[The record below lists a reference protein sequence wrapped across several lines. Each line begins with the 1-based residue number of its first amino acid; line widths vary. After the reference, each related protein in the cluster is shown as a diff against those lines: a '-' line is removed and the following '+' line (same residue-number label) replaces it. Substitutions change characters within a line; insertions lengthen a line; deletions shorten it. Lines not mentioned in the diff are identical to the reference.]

1 MSGNSAKRLT
11 LTLSIAAGLAVPLS
25 VAAQSGDDS
34 GNGTAAAPAL
44 LEEVVVTARRR
55 EESIQDVP
63 VSVLVFSGED
73 IALAGLRE
81 LEDVNVMVPNL
92 SVNSGFIAGELRTIT
107 VMRGIPGVAV
117 YVDGIETTGNNLLT
131 REFVELERVEVMKG
145 PQGTLFGRGTMG
157 GAVQLVTRAPADE
170 FEAKIQATAGS
181 FSRTDLKASASFPLG
196 DALKLRL
203 TGALARRD
211 GYVRNVVPGG
221 VDSGDL
227 DDRNFRADFYFE
239 PGEAFDARYSW
250 DSVTFQRNGTARVL
264 HSLLPPPPGF
274 PFTLITMYDMFGFP
288 PVAEATDYST
298 ASGIG
303 EWNVA
308 SSKMVGGADTQDLDQ
323 HSLTLSWDVTGAV
336 QIRSLTGYRTTESRN
351 YGETDGTR
359 YQVFDE
365 INYLDE
371 ETFSQEF
378 QLLGSTERLS
388 WVAGYYHRESDRR
401 DRRVLFSQRELK
413 ENPAILNGI
422 LGAGL
427 GFLLVPP
434 LENFFIAPE
443 ERTDALFGELTWS
456 ASDRLDLT
464 LGLRRNTDDN
474 LNKTLNAALQIG
486 TDFSATTV
494 TLHSVSEAVAGST
507 VANSAIPSRFDSTT
521 GRVSLQYYLSD
532 GTNTYLS
539 YSEGFGAGAAG
550 IETNPQLPAPY
561 AWIQEPMEIGMIEW
575 GVKSDLLNDRLRL
588 NAAVFSGRWDKIQLT
603 ETYVD
608 PDTGAELPV
617 QIPTNAGVARV
628 DGLEAELS
636 YAPNENWL
644 FMFNLGYTDAR
655 YTDVGRATAIDRN
668 SRFRNTPELSWSGS
682 AQHVWELPNGAGVAA
697 RVNYG
702 WVDEYYTETLVNRQ
716 LKQDAYGLLNARLV
730 FETPSDNIRITAFG
744 DNLTNA
750 YYLLGGGVG
759 GPIGTLLNYAGRP
772 REYGVTVD
780 MFF

>member
-1 MSGNSAKRLT
+1 MSTNSISRSILP
-11 LTLSIAAGLAVPLS
+11 IAAGLAISLS
-25 VAAQSGDDS
+25 ASAQSGGDAGS
-34 GNGTAAAPAL
+34 GAATAAL
-44 LEEVVVTARRR
+44 LEEVIVTARRR

-107 VMRGIPGVAV
+107 VMRGIPEVAV

-157 GAVQLVTRAPADE
+157 GAVQLVTRVPADE
-170 FEAKIQATAGS
+170 FEAKLQATGGS
-181 FSRTDLKASASFPLG
+181 FNRTDLKASASFPLG
-196 DALKLRL
+196 NTLKVRL
-203 TGALARRD
+203 TGALAKRD
-211 GYVRNVVPGG
+211 GYVRNILPGG

-239 PGEAFDARYSW
+239 PGESFDARYSW
-250 DSVTFQRNGTARVL
+250 DRVTFERNGTARVL

-274 PFTLITMYDMFGFP
+274 PFTLISMYDMFGFP

-298 ASGIG
+298 AAGIG

-308 SSKMVGGADTQDLDQ
+308 SSKMVSGADTQELDQ
-323 HSLTLSWDVTGAV
+323 HSLTLSWDITGAV

-365 INYLDE
+365 LNYLDE

-378 QLLGSTERLS
+378 QLLGSTDRLN
-388 WVAGYYHRESDRR
+388 WVAGYYHRESDTRL
-401 DRRVLFSQRELK
+401 RRVLFSQRELK

-434 LENFFIAPE
+434 LENLFSAPE
-443 ERTDALFGELTWS
+443 EQTDAFFGELTWS
-456 ASDRLDLT
+456 ASDRLNLT

-474 LNKTLNAALQIG
+474 LNKTVSAALQTG

-494 TLHSVSEAVAGST
+494 TLHPVSEAVAGST
-507 VANSAIPSRFDSTT
+507 VPDSEIPSRFNSTT
-521 GRVSLQYYLSD
+521 GRVSLQYYFS
-532 GTNTYLS
+532 GRASTYLS

-550 IETNPQLPAPY
+550 IATDPQLPSPQP
-561 AWIQEPMEIGMIEW
+561 WIQDPMEIGMIEW
-575 GVKSDLLNDRLRL
+575 GVKSDLLGDTLRL
-588 NAAVFSGRWDKIQLT
+588 NAAIFSGKWEKIQLT
-603 ETYVD
+603 ETYID
-608 PDTGAELPV
+608 PATGGELPV
-617 QIPTNAGVARV
+617 QIPTNAGVASV
-628 DGLEAELS
+628 DGVEAELS
-636 YAPNENWL
+636 YAPNEDWL
-644 FMFNLGYTDAR
+644 LNFNLGYTDAR

-668 SRFRNTPELSWSGS
+668 SKFRNTPELSWSGS
-682 AQHVWELPNGAGVAA
+682 AQRSWEFSNGVGLDA

-702 WVDEYYTETLVNRQ
+702 WVDDYYTETLTNRQ
-716 LKQDAYGLLNARLV
+716 LKQEAYGLLNVRLV
-730 FETPSDNIRITAFG
+730 FETPSENIRVTAFG
-744 DNLTNA
+744 DNLTNE

-780 MFF
+780 VFF